1 MKTKQI
7 AQGTGK
13 KRLRLPF
20 KLRKRLLALL
30 YLCPAAVIFLTFMG
44 WPVAYSGYL
53 SLYSWNMVTP
63 NKNFVGLKN
72 YIEIFKDAEFIKALG
87 NTVIYVAILLIFNFV
102 LPYIISFVLKHVIKR
117 GVDVYRSLMF
127 FPSLLSGA
135 VAAIVFMWLY
145 NPLIGPLPSICHLFG
160 WNTPN
165 ILSTKYY
172 VIVGISLITAW
183 RCFGYNMIVF
193 MAAVVEVP
201 IELIE
206 AARLEHASNRRIF
219 WSIIR
224 PLTSS
229 TALYVFIITFVFG
242 LSYMFVPIKML
253 TGGGPSQAS
262 TNLIYIAYQYGF
274 QYFRVGRAAAVGIV
288 SLIVFMAIVV
298 VQKRIEKK
306 VHYEN

>member
-1 MKTKQI
+1 M
-7 AQGTGK
+7 
-13 KRLRLPF
+13 
-20 KLRKRLLALL
+20 
-30 YLCPAAVIFLTFMG
+30 
-44 WPVAYSGYL
+44 
-53 SLYSWNMVTP
+53 
-63 NKNFVGLKN
+63 
-72 YIEIFKDAEFIKALG
+72 
-87 NTVIYVAILLIFNFV
+87 
-102 LPYIISFVLKHVIKR
+102 
-117 GVDVYRSLMF
+117 
-127 FPSLLSGA
+127 
-135 VAAIVFMWLY
+135 
-145 NPLIGPLPSICHLFG
+145 
-160 WNTPN
+160 
-165 ILSTKYY
+165 
-172 VIVGISLITAW
+172 
-183 RCFGYNMIVF
+183 
-193 MAAVVEVP
+193 P

-206 AARLEHASNRRIF
+206 AARLEHASNRKIF

-298 VQKRIEKK
+298 VQKRMEKK